1 MLISWLLR
9 RLPEHSLLERDAEQ
23 AFRTHKAREAR
34 KSSLI
39 FALVS
44 GLILLLFNLSDHLG
58 GLPIYAPENLLR
70 YAAVVSLLIP
80 MIWAR
85 RISAAQLPRLWFAV
99 AVLLVLLVN
108 AVFYVS
114 GLRNG
119 ALGVGGPA
127 VLAVAL
133 GSVTFFHLGQK
144 LLLWALQLAGLL
156 LIEYVG
162 GVGTGWSLFYLTL
175 IIFLLSFTQY
185 RLDLLQRL
193 HFRYQMAERLKAE
206 TDKLTGALNRHS
218 FEKRLSQLLSQL
230 KPGARLCVGLLDI
243 DHFKQY
249 NDHYGHLKGDACLI
263 AVSKALQE
271 LPLDLLVR
279 FGGEEFIVV
288 AVLDGDTPN
297 WLLTLNQCIRA
308 LQVPHVASPT
318 GCVTASVGL
327 CEYRHLATQRLPL
340 SEELLSTADKLL
352 YQAKEAGRD
361 CVHAALLETAALKN
375 APVAPQP

>member
-9 RLPEHSLLERDAEQ
+9 RLPESSLLERDAEQ
-23 AFRTHKAREAR
+23 AFRTNKAREAR
-34 KSSLI
+34 RSSLI

-44 GLILLLFNLSDHLG
+44 GLILLLFNLSDYLS
-58 GLPIYAPENLLR
+58 GLPFYAPENLLR

-80 MIWAR
+80 VVCAR
-85 RISAAQLPRLWFAV
+85 RISAAQLPHVWFAV
-99 AVLLVLLVN
+99 VVLLVLLVN

-119 ALGVGGPA
+119 MLGVGGPA

-133 GSVTFFHLGQK
+133 ASVTFFHLGQK

-156 LIEYVG
+156 LIKYVG
-162 GVGTGWSLFYLTL
+162 GVGTGWGLFYLTL

-193 HFRYQMAERLKAE
+193 HFRYQLAERLKAE

-218 FEKRLSQLLSQL
+218 FEKRLSQLLAQL
-230 KPGARLCVGLLDI
+230 TPGTTLCVGLLDI
-243 DHFKQY
+243 DHFKKY
-249 NDHYGHLKGDACLI
+249 NDHYGHLKGDSCLI
-263 AVSKALQE
+263 AVSKALQG

-288 AVLDGDTPN
+288 AVLEGDTPS
-297 WLLTLNQCIRA
+297 WLLKLNDCIRA
-308 LQVPHVASPT
+308 LQIPHVASPM

-327 CEYRHLATQRLPL
+327 CEYRHLPAQRLPL
-340 SEELLSTADKLL
+340 SEELLGAADKLL

-361 CVHAALLETAALKN
+361 RVYTALLETAAIKK
-375 APVAPQP
+375 APVTPQP